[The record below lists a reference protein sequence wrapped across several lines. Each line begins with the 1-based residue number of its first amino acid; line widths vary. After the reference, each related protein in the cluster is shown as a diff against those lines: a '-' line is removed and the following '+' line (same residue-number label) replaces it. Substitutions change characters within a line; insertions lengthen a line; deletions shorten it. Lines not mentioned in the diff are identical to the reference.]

1 MDETNTNFS
10 KEAVM
15 KRKGFWVLMALA
27 MTVFGL
33 NMGAMAEEGVT
44 DTEIHIG
51 QWGPQTG
58 PAAPWGAVARG
69 TDAYF
74 KMLNDEGG
82 IHGRKIIHHYF
93 DDAYNPAKTK
103 AGVKQLQEDIGMFAW
118 VSGVGTAPGLAVE
131 EYLMERRIPWVSPS
145 TGSAHWV
152 DPPMRYLF
160 TIYPLYSGDAQ
171 VLVKY
176 AVHELGLKRLA
187 ITYQNDDY
195 GKLGL
200 VGTKKQLADEGMK
213 LAAEIPVN
221 VADTD
226 MKPHIMALKKAR
238 ADAVLLFVT
247 PGHVARLIGTG
258 KAMGFGPQWMTTT
271 TCADFP
277 LMMAI
282 TKGLYAGTVA
292 ASFGMLNPS
301 QVGIGNVEDV
311 NNPTHPLMKKYLKQA
326 YGKYAAKGERWGMTF
341 AAGIAYA
348 EPLVEGLKRCGRKLT
363 RERLVMEME
372 QIKNFQ
378 GIMGRVSYK
387 RYDPNDPLCRL
398 GQREVFLARAT
409 KDAKYEVLTDWI
421 QTDYINYEY

>member
-1 MDETNTNFS
+1 MKGNIIWIVVAIVTSSLSFS
-10 KEAVM
+10 LNAV
-15 KRKGFWVLMALA
+15 
-27 MTVFGL
+27 
-33 NMGAMAEEGVT
+33 AEEGVT

-74 KMLNDEGG
+74 KMINAEGG
-82 IHGRKIIHHYF
+82 IHGRKIVHHYF

-103 AGVKQLQEDIGMFAW
+103 AGVKQLQEDVGIFAW

-131 EYLMERRIPWVSPS
+131 SYLMERNIPWVSPS

-152 DPPMRYLF
+152 DPPKKYLF
-160 TIYPLYSGDAQ
+160 ALYPLYSGDAQ
-171 VLVKY
+171 VLVNY
-176 AVHELGLKRLA
+176 AVEKLNFKKIA

-200 VGTKKQLADEGMK
+200 VGAMKQMARHGLK

-226 MKPHIMALKKAR
+226 MKPHIMKLRQVK

-258 KAMGFGPQWMTTT
+258 KAMKFEPQWMTTT
-271 TCADFP
+271 TCGDFP
-277 LMMAI
+277 LMMYI
-282 TKGLYAGTVA
+282 TKGLYAGTISA
-292 ASFGMLNPS
+292 TFGMLNPG

-311 NNPTHPLMKKYLKQA
+311 NNPTLPLMKKYYNDVFK
-326 YGKYAAKGERWGMTF
+326 KYAAKEERWGMTF

-348 EPLVEGLKRCGRKLT
+348 EPLVKGLQLAGRDLT
-363 RERLVMEME
+363 REKLVKKMES
-372 QIKNFQ
+372 INNFQ

-387 RYDPNDPLCRL
+387 PFQADDPLCRL
-398 GQREVFLARAT
+398 GQKEVFLAQAT
-409 KDAKYEVLTDWI
+409 EDGKYKVLTDWI
-421 QTDYINYEY
+421 QTEYVNYE